1 MQGTGVFNLSGGT
14 VNLNHSLVVANNAT
28 AKGTLYQTGGTLT
41 VRDIE
46 MNRNS
51 GAVGSVD

>member
-1 MQGTGVFNLSGGT
+1 MFNLSGGT
-14 VNLNHSLVVANNAT
+14 VTLNHSLVVANNAT
-28 AKGTLYQTGGTLT
+28 AKGTFYQTGGTLT

-51 GAVGSVD
+51 RGLGSDG